1 MVFIMLITLRIW
13 YWLFIENCVW
23 YTGGARLSILKQQ
36 RWAIRLAKVREK
48 EFLAEQKKG
57 LTNRKY
63 LVILYRVFIKRLIT
77 NMVVW

>member
-1 MVFIMLITLRIW
+1 MLITIRIW
-13 YWLFIENCVW
+13 FWAFVENSIW
-23 YTGGARLSILKQQ
+23 FTGGHKLSALRQQ
-36 RWAIRLAKVREK
+36 RWAIKLAKIREK

>member
-1 MVFIMLITLRIW
+1 MLITLRIW

-48 EFLAEQKKG
+48 EFLAAQKKG
-57 LTNRKY
+57 LPNRKY
-63 LVILYRVFIKRLIT
+63 LVRLYRVFIKRLIT

>member
-57 LTNRKY
+57 LTNRKD
-63 LVILYRVFIKRLIT
+63 LVILYRVFIKRLIP

>member
-1 MVFIMLITLRIW
+1 MLITLRIW

>member
-1 MVFIMLITLRIW
+1 MLITLRIW

-23 YTGGARLSILKQQ
+23 YTGGARLSVLKQQ

>member
-1 MVFIMLITLRIW
+1 MLITLRIW

-48 EFLAEQKKG
+48 ELLAEQKKG
-57 LTNRKY
+57 LTNRKD